1 MPQLIVE
8 TKGLTRRFGE
18 QVSVNEV
25 NLEVPEGKI
34 YGFLGPNGA
43 GKTTTIKM
51 LLGLL
56 RADSGT
62 IRIFGQEMPGN
73 SQEILRKVGSLVE
86 NPSYYGHLTG
96 YKNLK
101 ILSTLLKLPDRRIG
115 EVLEIVRLTSSA
127 NRKVSGY
134 SLGMKQRLGIAAALL
149 RDPQLLILDEPTNG
163 LDPAGIQEIRHL
175 MLSLAHDQGMTIM
188 LSSHLLSE
196 VDTIADEIGIISS
209 GKLVYQGALEMLER
223 RRGKVMG
230 FAVERPEE
238 ALRTLMLQG
247 FAVEREGNML
257 SISAENVSMSQA
269 ELFKLL
275 GPYGIMNVRE
285 SSKSLE
291 ELFMEL
297 TGKGVSL

>member
-1 MPQLIVE
+1 ME

-56 RADSGT
+56 RADAGT
-62 IRIFGQEMPGN
+62 IRIFGQEMPGH
-73 SQEILRKVGSLVE
+73 SLDILRKVGSLVE

-101 ILSTLLKLPDRRIG
+101 ILTTMLELPDRRIG

-127 NRKVSGY
+127 NRKVGGY

-149 RDPQLLILDEPTNG
+149 RSPRLLILDEPTNG

-175 MLSLAHDQGMTIM
+175 MLELAHEQGMTMM

-196 VDTIADEIGIISS
+196 VDSIADEIGIIS
-209 GKLVYQGALEMLER
+209 GGRLVYQGALELLER
-223 RRGKVMG
+223 FGRRVLR
-230 FAVERPEE
+230 FELESPEE
-238 ALRTLMLQG
+238 ALRLPGLQG
-247 FAVEREGNML
+247 FIVERDGNML
-257 SISAENVSMSQA
+257 SIAAEEGSVPQA

-275 GPYGIMNVRE
+275 GPYGIMKVQE
-285 SSKSLE
+285 TGKSLE
-291 ELFMEL
+291 ELFLEL
-297 TGKGVSL
+297 TGKGGSL

>member
-1 MPQLIVE
+1 
-8 TKGLTRRFGE
+8 
-18 QVSVNEV
+18 
-25 NLEVPEGKI
+25 
-34 YGFLGPNGA
+34 
-43 GKTTTIKM
+43 
-51 LLGLL
+51 
-56 RADSGT
+56 
-62 IRIFGQEMPGN
+62 
-73 SQEILRKVGSLVE
+73 
-86 NPSYYGHLTG
+86 
-96 YKNLK
+96 
-101 ILSTLLKLPDRRIG
+101 
-115 EVLEIVRLTSSA
+115 
-127 NRKVSGY
+127 
-134 SLGMKQRLGIAAALL
+134 
-149 RDPQLLILDEPTNG
+149 
-163 LDPAGIQEIRHL
+163 

-257 SISAENVSMSQA
+257 SVSAENVSMSQA

>member
-56 RADSGT
+56 WADSGT

-73 SQEILRKVGSLVE
+73 SQDILRKVGSLVE

>member
-18 QVSVNEV
+18 QVPVNEV

-56 RADSGT
+56 RADAGT
-62 IRIFGQEMPGN
+62 IRMFGQEMPER
-73 SQEILRKVGSLVE
+73 SLDILRKVGSLVE

-149 RDPQLLILDEPTNG
+149 RGPQLLILDEPTNG

-175 MLSLAHDQGMTIM
+175 MLSLAHDQGMTIL

-209 GKLVYQGALEMLER
+209 GRLVYQGALELLER
-223 RRGKVMG
+223 RRGKVLE

-238 ALRTLMLQG
+238 ALRALLLQG
-247 FAVEREGNML
+247 FAVERKGNML
-257 SISAENVSMSQA
+257 SVSAEKASMPQA

-285 SSKSLE
+285 ISKSLE

-297 TGKGVSL
+297 TGTGVSL